1 MSNWISKPETIAK
14 SKKYYAHFDYRTNMG
29 KVTNKVKVSKL
40 VTNAEWVSHHGFF
53 HLFTTK
59 LRSQNTMEKK
69 SSIKVEIFAM
79 LHTWTG
85 VFCSI
90 IVIY

>member
-1 MSNWISKPETIAK
+1 MDNWVSKSETIAK
-14 SKKYYAHFDYRTNMG
+14 SKKYYAHFDCRTNMG
-29 KVTNKVKVSKL
+29 KVSKK

-59 LRSQNTMEKK
+59 LRFQNTMEKK